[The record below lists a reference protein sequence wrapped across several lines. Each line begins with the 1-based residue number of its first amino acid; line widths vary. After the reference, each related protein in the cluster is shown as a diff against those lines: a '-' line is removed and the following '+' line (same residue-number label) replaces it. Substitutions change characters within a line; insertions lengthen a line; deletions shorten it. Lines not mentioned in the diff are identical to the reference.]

1 MSKIIQLLF
10 ELGISDKNSL
20 KKYHKGVRDCD
31 DIQVLKCQ
39 KSGVMVLDKIIN
51 NDEYYEKNI
60 EYQKKMGTIV
70 VNNEKIKSKPLEDDL
85 RRYQQY
91 KLKFENKTVLD
102 FGCGQGGFITLITKV
117 SKKTVG
123 IELNDF
129 NRKMLVENGYDIRK
143 NIGELNNGEKFDFI
157 TLNHV
162 FEHLDKPIEVLNN
175 LKKHLKLGGELIIEV
190 PHSRDFLLN
199 TIDNESFKSFTFW
212 SEHLIL
218 HTKESLEIFLN
229 YCGYHKSKI
238 IGYQRYSLSNHI
250 YWMSSGKPGGH
261 EVLDFL
267 NDENLVKS
275 YNNILVERDETD
287 TIIGFFKQS
296 VNS

>member
-1 MSKIIQLLF
+1 
-10 ELGISDKNSL
+10 
-20 KKYHKGVRDCD
+20 
-31 DIQVLKCQ
+31 
-39 KSGVMVLDKIIN
+39 MVLDKIIN

-60 EYQKKMGTIV
+60 EYQKKMGTTV

-102 FGCGQGGFITLITKV
+102 FGCGQGGFITLITEV

-129 NRKMLVENGYDIRK
+129 NRKILVENGYDIRK

-175 LKKHLKLGGELIIEV
+175 LKKHLKSGGELIIEV

-238 IGYQRYSLSNHI
+238 IGYQRYPLSNHI
-250 YWMSSGKPGGH
+250 HWMSSGKPGGH

-267 NDENLVKS
+267 NDEKLVKS